1 MKRICF
7 FLFCLMVCVSI
18 LSAETYAITYEG
30 KKVLLKNDN
39 TWSYVESTSN
49 VSSDLPSEPELY
61 ELAYSGSYSTCNLYL
76 SNYEGVNMRHTLDVI
91 FWAHKKL
98 EYSTLLKEEIELLSK
113 GIAYTYSL
121 NSLVYLSDR
130 GPDKYY
136 SPWEGRNELSNI
148 YFFYEL
154 ATLYEHDKK
163 DYKEALK
170 LYEETKRLF
179 DIGKEEKPIYGY
191 NRYDLGYESID
202 ELENRLNT
210 KIFEMKQ
217 KI

>member
-1 MKRICF
+1 MKRIWV
-7 FLFCLMVCVSI
+7 FLFYLMVCVSI
-18 LSAETYAITYEG
+18 ISAETYAITYEG

-91 FWAHKKL
+91 FWAHEKL
-98 EYSTLLKEEIELLSK
+98 EYSTPLKEEIELLSK

-136 SPWEGRNELSNI
+136 WEGDNELSNI

-154 ATLYEHDKK
+154 AELYEHDKK

-210 KIFEMKQ
+210 RIFEMKQ

>member
-1 MKRICF
+1 MG
-7 FLFCLMVCVSI
+7 
-18 LSAETYAITYEG
+18 TQ
-30 KKVLLKNDN
+30 
-39 TWSYVESTSN
+39 
-49 VSSDLPSEPELY
+49 
-61 ELAYSGSYSTCNLYL
+61 
-76 SNYEGVNMRHTLDVI
+76 
-91 FWAHKKL
+91 KL
-98 EYSTLLKEEIELLSK
+98 EYSTPLKEEIELLSK

-121 NSLVYLSDR
+121 NSLVYLSDS

-136 SPWEGRNELSNI
+136 GSSWEQRNELSNI

-154 ATLYEHDKK
+154 AKLYERDKK

-170 LYEETKRLF
+170 LYEETKHLF

-191 NRYDLGYESID
+191 NRNDWGYESID